1 MPTLDLLLRWLDAL
15 GALVLRA
22 GAAQRN
28 RNVLRV
34 ARSGEAFAFHAGGGP
49 EAPLLACAPIGAAL
63 SQDVLSRARG
73 CVMLEWPQ
81 EKIVT
86 RTLSLP
92 AQARDFL
99 AGVIANQL
107 DRLSPWPVG
116 QILHGHIASQ
126 AEAGRL
132 SVRVLI
138 ARKADVE
145 AARAALADMGVA
157 VDRIVA
163 VADASREPVAL
174 WTKGAAQSDAA
185 AQRRLRLFVGG
196 AIGAY
201 VALCAIVALA
211 ASIAASALREEAE
224 ALAARAHAL
233 QKRADAAR
241 SPAVVAALP
250 PQERAWILKETSTPT
265 VALLDALSRAI
276 PDGAFLESL
285 ALEAGRLRISGLAE
299 DAPPLID
306 ALEKSGRF
314 RDARFSA
321 PTMRAPDGR
330 LSRFGIEAQLV
341 AAAPTK
347 GK

>member
-15 GALVLRA
+15 GALVLRVS
-22 GAAQRN
+22 AARRN
-28 RNVLRV
+28 RDMLRV
-34 ARSGEAFAFHAGGGP
+34 TRRGEAFAFHAGAGP
-49 EAPLLACAPIGAAL
+49 DAPLLAAAPIGAAL
-63 SQDVLSRARG
+63 SEEILARARG
-73 CVMLEWPQ
+73 CVVLEWPQ

-86 RTLSLP
+86 RTLALP

-116 QILHGHIASQ
+116 QILHGHMATQ

-132 SVRVLI
+132 GVRVLI
-138 ARKADVE
+138 ARRADVE
-145 AARAALADMGVA
+145 GARAALADMGVS

-163 VADASREPVAL
+163 VVDASREPVVF
-174 WTKGAAQSDAA
+174 WTKGAAQGDAA
-185 AQRRLRLFVGG
+185 TRRRLRLLVGG
-196 AIGAY
+196 AIGAA
-201 VALCAIVALA
+201 VALCAIVAA
-211 ASIAASALREEAE
+211 VASLSADALREEAE
-224 ALAARAHAL
+224 TLAARAHAL
-233 QKRADAAR
+233 QKRADAAKN
-241 SPAVVAALP
+241 PAVIAALQ
-250 PQERAWILKETSTPT
+250 PQERAWISKETSTPT
-265 VALLDALSRAI
+265 VVLVDALSRAI

-285 ALEAGRLRISGLAE
+285 ALDAGRLRITGLAE

-314 RDARFSA
+314 FEARFSA
-321 PTMRAPDGR
+321 PTTRAPDGK

-341 AAAPTK
+341 AAAPKK